1 MKRVKKILIL
11 VLAMASIFFISSSVV
26 QAQQVTP
33 SQPPIIKEDKP
44 TVERAPKKLQLCPDL
59 ASELKMIK
67 SLSGETATIQLLGQ
81 VCNKGMA
88 DYIIPPFPQAS
99 AVFYEDTSYPP
110 LTVSQTGI
118 ASKEIGR
125 PSIRSLKHGE
135 CMRVT
140 KTVTLTGVLI
150 WGNTPSTATERA
162 VVKAFS
168 LVLKNDTPNSGSA
181 FKPTEDCN
189 SENNDAH
196 VMIQYMERVQPP
208 RKMPK
213 K

>member
-1 MKRVKKILIL
+1 MKKIKAIFIL
-11 VLAMASIFFISSSVV
+11 VLTMASFLCIPSSVM
-26 QAQQVTP
+26 QAQQVAP
-33 SQPPIIKEDKP
+33 SQPPSIKEDKP
-44 TVERAPKKLQLCPDL
+44 IVERAPTKLQLCPDL

-99 AVFYEDTSYPP
+99 AIFYEDTSYPP
-110 LTVSQTGI
+110 LTVSQTGMG
-118 ASKEIGR
+118 SPEIGR
-125 PSIRSLKHGE
+125 TSIHSLKHGE

-140 KTVTLTGVLI
+140 KTVTLRGVLI

-162 VVKAFS
+162 VEKMFS
-168 LVLKNDTPNSGSA
+168 LVLSSDSPTPGSA

-196 VMIQYMERVQPP
+196 VRIQYMERVQTP
-208 RKMPK
+208 RKAPK
-213 K
+213 R